1 MIKEL
6 NEFAK
11 ELKLY
16 RTSNTLPQGDVKN
29 KLADIYEANFKVKWG
44 LRKVDRGCPSCI
56 SDMMKCLCAEWF
68 DSLKDFKGVP
78 LDKESPSN
86 SDIFLNELYNSI
98 DNEKK
103 QDASTVKEY
112 KEDNLPES
120 ISYDED
126 RESLKRM
133 SDSVQRDLEDQIA
146 EEEGTMPSDYH
157 DLDTAGLIDLCDT
170 LGIKYHHKNKKATL
184 IKKLDKYFN
193 D

>member
-16 RTSNTLPQGDVKN
+16 RESTVLPQGDVKN
-29 KLADIYEANFKVKWG
+29 KLADIYEANWHNNKTWG
-44 LRKVDRGCPSCI
+44 KPKIDRGCPPCV
-56 SDMMKCLCAEWF
+56 SDMMKSLCAEWY
-68 DSLKDFKGVP
+68 DSLKEFKGVP
-78 LDKESPSN
+78 
-86 SDIFLNELYNSI
+86 
-98 DNEKK
+98 
-103 QDASTVKEY
+103 
-112 KEDNLPES
+112 
-120 ISYDED
+120 
-126 RESLKRM
+126 
-133 SDSVQRDLEDQIA
+133 VQRDLEDQIA
-146 EEEGTMPSDYH
+146 EEEKPMPSDYH

>member
-16 RTSNTLPQGDVKN
+16 RESNTLPQGDVKN

-44 LRKVDRGCPSCI
+44 LRKVDRGCPTCI
-56 SDMMKCLCAEWF
+56 SDMMKCLCAEWY
-68 DSLKDFKGVP
+68 DSLNDFKAVP
-78 LDKESPSN
+78 
-86 SDIFLNELYNSI
+86 
-98 DNEKK
+98 
-103 QDASTVKEY
+103 
-112 KEDNLPES
+112 
-120 ISYDED
+120 
-126 RESLKRM
+126 
-133 SDSVQRDLEDQIA
+133 VQRDLEDQIA
-146 EEEGTMPSDYH
+146 EEEKPMPSDYH